1 MRTFVRALAPDITAT
16 WEIQKPD
23 PHYSSVFTEG
33 TVEKEAYVVEPRRVT
48 LRMALDDA
56 NAHCPFPYSEPRWMK
71 AMVDFAEFLKQAH
84 LYANVPAIKIAV
96 IDDGIDTALDDF
108 TGKIQVGESFYRLSE
123 LTGRRGA
130 YYVPSG
136 PHGTLMAQ
144 LICKVCPV
152 VKLYIAQLEVL
163 PGQDGRRSFTVES
176 ASEVRNGEIPLPP

>member
-1 MRTFVRALAPDITAT
+1 MRAFAKALSPGINVT

-33 TVEKEAYVVEPRRVT
+33 TVEKETYVIVPVVLWRT
-48 LRMALDDA
+48 LLTSRIISI
-56 NAHCPFPYSEPRWMK
+56 SEPRWMK
-71 AMVDFAEFLKQAH
+71 AMVDFAEFLKRAH
-84 LYANVPAIKIAV
+84 LNANVAPIKIAV

-144 LICKVCPV
+144 LICRVCPV

-176 ASEVRNGEIPLPP
+176 ATEVRDIERL